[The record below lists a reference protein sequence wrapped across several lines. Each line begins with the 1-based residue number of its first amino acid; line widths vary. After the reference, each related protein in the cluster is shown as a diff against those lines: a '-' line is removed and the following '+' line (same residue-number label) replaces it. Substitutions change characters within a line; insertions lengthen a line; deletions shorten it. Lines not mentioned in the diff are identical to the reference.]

1 MDVLVVGAG
10 VVGCS
15 VAWRLQ
21 QAGVRC
27 TLLERSI
34 PGAEASSAAAGILAP
49 QVEADGPGPF
59 LDLCLASR
67 ALYPEFARE
76 LAEVAGFEVGYR
88 PCGAL
93 LAAFDEREADQARTR
108 VAWQRREGLEAEWLD
123 AVAVQALE
131 PALSTS
137 LLGAA
142 RFVGDHQVDNRLLVR
157 ALAIAAT
164 RSGARVVA
172 TQVRRLLESGGR
184 VVGVVT
190 DQGVMRADA
199 VVVAAGAWTGLVPG
213 ALSDAS
219 ILRPARGQMAMVHTR
234 APVVRHVVFGA
245 QGYAV
250 PRPDG
255 RLLLGSTVEFV
266 GFDKQ
271 VTAGGLAAI
280 LSRGIALIP
289 AIAEATLLETWAGFR
304 PHTADG
310 LPLLGP
316 GRVTGLF
323 LASGHFRNG
332 ILLAP
337 ITAAVVR
344 DLILDQAPAVDITAF
359 RADRNE
365 RKL

>member
-10 VVGCS
+10 VVGCA

-21 QAGVRC
+21 QAGVQC
-27 TLLERSI
+27 TVLERSL

-67 ALYPEFARE
+67 ALYPDFARE
-76 LAEVAGFEVGYR
+76 LAEVAGFEVGYQAS
-88 PCGAL
+88 GAL
-93 LAAFDEREADQARTR
+93 LTALDDGEADEARTR
-108 VAWQRREGLEAEWLD
+108 VAWQRQAGLEAEWLD
-123 AVAVQALE
+123 AAALRALE
-131 PALSTS
+131 PALSPS
-137 LLGAA
+137 MLGAA
-142 RFVGDHQVDNRLLVR
+142 RFAGDHQVDNRLLVK
-157 ALAIAAT
+157 ALSIAAAK
-164 RSGARVVA
+164 SGARFVA
-172 TQVRRLLESGGR
+172 TQVRRLIESHGR
-184 VVGVVT
+184 VVGVMT
-190 DQGVMRADA
+190 DQGALHAAA

-213 ALSDAS
+213 ALPDPS

-234 APVVRHVVFGA
+234 APLVRHVVFGA

-250 PRPDG
+250 PRADG

-289 AIAEATLLETWAGFR
+289 AVADAPLVETWAGFR
-304 PHTADG
+304 PHTTDG
-310 LPLLGP
+310 LPLLGAGARP
-316 GRVTGLF
+316 GLF

-332 ILLAP
+332 ILLTP
-337 ITAAVVR
+337 ITAEVVR
-344 DLILDQAPAVDITAF
+344 DLILERAPAVDITAF
-359 RADRNE
+359 RADRNA